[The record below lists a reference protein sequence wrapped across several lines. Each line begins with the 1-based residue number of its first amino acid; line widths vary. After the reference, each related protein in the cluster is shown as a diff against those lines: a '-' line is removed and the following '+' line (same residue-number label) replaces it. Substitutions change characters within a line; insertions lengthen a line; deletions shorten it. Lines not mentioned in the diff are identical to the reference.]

1 MHKMWQKWDSLA
13 NLVNS
18 LVILIKSL
26 ILTKLG
32 QETLHISFLPWTG
45 WPSFEQIRGNT
56 RAARLSPKTLPPNH
70 KYTSKPRKDK
80 ASSEHLANSQVHEK

>member
-1 MHKMWQKWDSLA
+1 MHKMWQKWHSLA
-13 NLVNS
+13 ILVNS

-32 QETLHISFLPWTG
+32 QETLNIYFLPWMG

-56 RAARLSPKTLPPNH
+56 RTARLSPKPLPPNH
-70 KYTSKPRKDK
+70 KYMSEPRIDQ
-80 ASSEHLANSQVHEK
+80 ASLEHLANSQIHEK